1 MRHVWLIIAL
11 AAGLVAA
18 LALAACGGDDS
29 PEQPIVIPTE
39 ATTTGSL
46 DQADFIEEADAICA
60 EANAAI
66 QEYADAGQGVT
77 AAGEIADLRAGVVA
91 DIEELGP
98 PADDRETLDEFLAA
112 LEAQVE
118 AGEKIALALDRESDT
133 LAFEEE
139 LTTAKSE
146 AATAAST
153 YGFEECGS
161 ETTGSSPSTGTPDTS
176 GGTVAPAAPVT
187 PAPVAPDTSGG
198 GVGDTGGDTAIP
210 AAASAP
216 AAGFRRRRAVHR
228 LRHQVVATSGRPHES
243 LRASPSAPKECGL
256 VAT

>member
-11 AAGLVAA
+11 AAGIVAA

-39 ATTTGSL
+39 ASTTGSL

-146 AATAAST
+146 AATAASA

-161 ETTGSSPSTGTPDTS
+161 ETTASSTTGTGSADTS
-176 GGTVAPAAPVT
+176 RRHGRASR
-187 PAPVAPDTSGG
+187 TSY
-198 GVGDTGGDTAIP
+198 ARP
-210 AAASAP
+210 RRP
-216 AAGFRRRRAVHR
+216 RHLRRRRRRHGRRHR
-228 LRHQVVATSGRPHES
+228 RHRRRRQPRRRRLP
-243 LRASPSAPKECGL
+243 
-256 VAT
+256 

>member
-1 MRHVWLIIAL
+1 MRHVRLILAL
-11 AAGLVAA
+11 TAVLVAA
-18 LALAACGGDDS
+18 VALAACGGDDS

-39 ATTTGSL
+39 AETTGSL
-46 DQADFIEEADAICA
+46 DKADFIDEADAICA

-77 AAGEIADLRAGVVA
+77 AAGEIADLRASVVA

-98 PADDRETLDEFLAA
+98 PAEDRETLDEFLAA
-112 LEAQVE
+112 MEAQSE

-139 LTTAKSE
+139 LTAAKSE
-146 AATAAST
+146 AATAASA
-153 YGFEECGS
+153 YGFEECGA
-161 ETTGSSPSTGTPDTS
+161 ETTGSSTGTVAPSD

-198 GVGDTGGDTAIP
+198 GVPDTGGDT
-210 AAASAP
+210 
-216 AAGFRRRRAVHR
+216 GEDTGGGGV
-228 LRHQVVATSGRPHES
+228 
-243 LRASPSAPKECGL
+243 SPGGGISP
-256 VAT
+256 